1 MVRALKQTGKQSI
14 IRCAMKEIAVD
25 YRKTVNKF
33 ARTRILVM
41 GDLMIDEYLV
51 GRCRR
56 ISPEAPVPVVEVARR
71 EFRLG
76 GAANV
81 ANNLRRLGAS
91 VSICAVT
98 GQDGIGRLALEECGK
113 CEIDSRGVFSDPSRP
128 TTLKTRIIAHNQQ
141 IARTDIEKSVEIDDS
156 IRKKV
161 AGYLNANIADFDA
174 VIISDYAKG
183 FINKKLL
190 DDVLPIIKKHKKITN
205 VDPKV
210 ANFYHYRAVTC
221 ITPNRK
227 ELSDV
232 LGYEVENE
240 EKLASGGR
248 AVLND
253 LSLSSL
259 LVTLGE
265 SGMCLFTSDQKAYM
279 FPACARAVYD
289 VTGAGDTVISVF
301 TLALAAGADYKSAA
315 IISNIAAGEV
325 VAKLGTSTVEPG
337 ELIDAIKSHI

>member
-1 MVRALKQTGKQSI
+1 MRSTKKSESI
-14 IRCAMKEIAVD
+14 IRCGIEGISADYKKVIA
-25 YRKTVNKF
+25 KF
-33 ARTRILVM
+33 AKTKILVM
-41 GDLMIDEYLV
+41 GDLMIDEYLI
-51 GRCRR
+51 GRCKR
-56 ISPEAPVPVVEVARR
+56 ISPEAPVPVVEVAKR

-81 ANNLRRLGAS
+81 ANNLKRLGAR

-98 GQDGIGRLALEECGK
+98 GQDGIGRLAQEECGK
-113 CEIDSRGVFSDPSRP
+113 CGIDSAGVFTDPSRP

-141 IARTDIEKSVEIDDS
+141 IARTDIERSAEVDEN

-161 AGYLNANIADFDA
+161 IGFLNANIKDYDA

-190 DDVLPIIKKHKKITN
+190 DEALPIIKKHKKITN

-210 ANFYHYRAVTC
+210 SNFYHYRAVTC

-232 LGYEVENE
+232 LGYEVEDDA
-240 EKLASGGR
+240 KLAAGGR

-325 VAKLGTSTVEPG
+325 VAKLGTSTIEPG
-337 ELIDAIKSHI
+337 ELIEAIKSHV

>member
-1 MVRALKQTGKQSI
+1 MKSKKNSEKI
-14 IRCAMKEIAVD
+14 IRCSLKDIAVD
-25 YRKTVNKF
+25 YKKIIKKF
-33 ARTRILVM
+33 EKTRILVM

-56 ISPEAPVPVVEVARR
+56 ISPEAPVPIVEVSRR

-81 ANNLRRLGAS
+81 ANNLTSLGAR
-91 VSICAVT
+91 VNICAVT
-98 GQDGIGRLALEECGK
+98 GQDGIGRLAHEECARQNVNS
-113 CEIDSRGVFSDPSRP
+113 EAVFCDPGRP

-141 IARTDIEKSVEIDDS
+141 IARTDIEKSAEIDEN

-161 AGYLNANIADFDA
+161 VNYLNDHIDDFDA
-174 VIISDYAKG
+174 VIISDYSKG

-190 DDVLPIIKKHKKITN
+190 DETLPIIKKHKKITN

-210 ANFYHYRAVTC
+210 ANFYHYRSVTC

-232 LGYEVENE
+232 LGYEVEDD
-240 EKLASGGR
+240 EKLVSGGR

-265 SGMCLFTSDQKAYM
+265 SGMCLFTQDGTAYM
-279 FPACARAVYD
+279 LPACARAVYD

-325 VAKLGTSTVEPG
+325 VAKLGTSTIGSG
-337 ELIDAIKSHI
+337 ELIEAIKSHI